1 MAFQVCPLCKGSG
14 VFEFKECPVCKG
26 KRIIDNITGLPPKSN
41 EGNVKDNQEDIGV
54 KHSEDSIEQIL
65 RKSEENNKQF
75 WHEMSQKNWFEY
87 PQFESYPPSSI
98 LC

>member
-26 KRIIDNITGLPPKSN
+26 KRIIDELTGLPPKN
-41 EGNVKDNQEDIGV
+41 DDNRENGV
-54 KHSEDSIEQIL
+54 NSSEDSIERIL
-65 RKSEENNKQF
+65 KNTEERNKQF
-75 WHEMSQKNWFEY
+75 WYDIPQKHWFEY
-87 PQFESYPPSSI
+87 PQFDAYPPSPI